1 MSTVTCEFCKRSIDP
16 HEAGVHQYTTG
27 WVKNREGGGGHGISL
42 PTRLPRWACFGCMD
56 RKLKGTY
63 GQTSLLD
70 APVNMPTETPDV
82 SWPKPTNAGFEGE
95 MLVHVC
101 NVCGQHA
108 PYGIGVAIRTG
119 DLGLWYCAEHRP
131 MTTIGGEVLP

>member
-56 RKLKGTY
+56 RKLKGHIRADQSARCP
-63 GQTSLLD
+63 GEHADRD
-70 APVNMPTETPDV
+70 ARCVM
-82 SWPKPTNAGFEGE
+82 
-95 MLVHVC
+95 
-101 NVCGQHA
+101 
-108 PYGIGVAIRTG
+108 
-119 DLGLWYCAEHRP
+119 AEAH
-131 MTTIGGEVLP
+131 